1 MFSKL
6 TLSLAVTMSL
16 LLANSAQAQ
25 TKQKAK
31 AKKSA
36 ATAQTA
42 QTATVDAKAA
52 EAKAAAD
59 AAAKKAEDEKKALEA
74 KRAEEAKAAA
84 DKALVEDSSSVFGYI
99 KSHFSASYHGEYLLS
114 RRVGDFLE
122 AERDGDPTTVPNEDD
137 KDIQDLK
144 IMHNPTV
151 IYRPLK
157 NWKVLV
163 TSEFKYADVKAA
175 SYINRHYRSLVSIT
189 RENILTEKEN
199 GIKMDV
205 AIARRIFDRN
215 HGAAGSYGNSRI
227 NASLSKKFGEKLST
241 SMLVQYLGND
251 PVKRKIVPM
260 TWRHSIELI
269 PSFTYQITEKLSYF
283 FNDDFILNTPWQKGT
298 AKDLDFSHEMN
309 IGVVSYQFND
319 KNSAYFQFKYLHTSA
334 KPFQEAPGVDDH
346 FEYYIGHT
354 YSFTPKLSVT
364 GEIGSTIFAA
374 KDGRDFFAEE
384 VKYPEFAIYLDYS
397 L

>member
-31 AKKSA
+31 AKKTA
-36 ATAQTA
+36 ATAQTK
-42 QTATVDAKAA
+42 VDAKAD
-52 EAKAAAD
+52 EAKIAAD
-59 AAAKKAEDEKKALEA
+59 AAAAKKADEEKALEA

-84 DKALVEDSSSVFGYI
+84 DKAVVEDSSSVFGYI
-99 KSHFSASYHGEYLLS
+99 KSHFSASYHGEYYLT
-114 RRVGDFLE
+114 RRVSDFLE
-122 AERDGDPTTVPNEDD
+122 AERDGDPTTVPDENN
-137 KDIQDLK
+137 KDVQDLK

-163 TSEFKYADVKAA
+163 TSEFKYADVAA
-175 SYINRHYRSLVSIT
+175 ATYINRHYRSLVTIT

-199 GIKMDV
+199 GLKMDV
-205 AIARRIFDRN
+205 GIARRITDRN
-215 HGAAGSYGNSRI
+215 HGAAASYGNNRI
-227 NASLSKKFGEKLST
+227 NTSLSKKFGEKLST
-241 SMLVQYLGND
+241 SMLIQYLGND
-251 PVKRKIVPM
+251 PVKRKITKN
-260 TWRHSIELI
+260 TWRHSLELI

-283 FNDDFILNTPWQKGT
+283 FNDDFILNTPWQDT

-319 KNSAYFQFKYLHTSA
+319 KNSTYFQFKYLHASS
-334 KPFQEAPGVDDH
+334 KPFEQATVVDDH

-354 YSFTPKLSVT
+354 YNFTPKLSAT
-364 GEIGSTIFAA
+364 AEIGSTIFAA
-374 KDGRDFFAEE
+374 KDGKDFFAEE
-384 VKYPEFAIYLDYS
+384 VKYPEFAIYLDYAI
-397 L
+397 